1 MKKRSA
7 MLALACAAALA
18 ASASA
23 ADFMPVGSLDLGRP
37 GADPV
42 AAGSW
47 TYDAGTGTHTVK
59 AGGSDWWDG
68 GEYGHFAYAPVSGD
82 FWIQSE
88 VEWVNRTGTWT
99 DMNEWI
105 KAGVALRADINTGAG
120 NEKEM
125 NYISAYLRPDR
136 NMAAFQGRLTPT
148 SNMFNNEATGM
159 PAQPVKVALNRWTDP
174 TGNVLVQGL
183 VDKGSGWVVVGS
195 AWARDTMAGGG
206 IPDNVYVGF
215 GATGHENDGRIET
228 VLYRNA
234 EILPAQAP
242 SGPLPRLRGDV
253 VNVPEDLTPTV
264 GAWSVVEVI
273 NNGDMNSVNDAV
285 NSLKNGGG
293 TRHAYKLAGPININ
307 DHQGN
312 AKYFGGDRGYGVRE
326 DGIVSG
332 EVNHIA
338 LLARGLIQIPESG
351 EYTFYSN
358 SDDGEEVSVGNR
370 AMVIGS
376 EGWNDNN
383 FSTIYLEAGT
393 HPIQVIHR
401 EATGGADIEVAAAKG
416 RTTNLKAFNL
426 IGANAPAR
434 AAYDVVIPGFDGQ
447 VALETTAPGSFT
459 PGSRDAAIQAILD
472 GRTAGTNSVA
482 MADKVH
488 AADPQ
493 AGGSLFADPSPFPND
508 TGADDNDFA
517 FMATGKLVI
526 PVDGTY
532 YIGYDSDD
540 GAALQIMGAV
550 WQSIVEDRTNGSA
563 VIAGDWLKTD
573 AWTGHSYTVGQLAL
587 TAGTYDFNFYSFE
600 GGGGAHA
607 SIFGSSERGNY
618 FILGQGSQSI
628 NIPAAAPSLALVPE
642 PASLSLL
649 ALGGLSLLARRRR
662 A

>member
-1 MKKRSA
+1 
-7 MLALACAAALA
+7 
-18 ASASA
+18 
-23 ADFMPVGSLDLGRP
+23 
-37 GADPV
+37 
-42 AAGSW
+42 
-47 TYDAGTGTHTVK
+47 
-59 AGGSDWWDG
+59 
-68 GEYGHFAYAPVSGD
+68 
-82 FWIQSE
+82 IQ
-88 VEWVNRTGTWT
+88 
-99 DMNEWI
+99 
-105 KAGVALRADINTGAG
+105 
-120 NEKEM
+120 
-125 NYISAYLRPDR
+125 AYLRPDR
-136 NMAAFQGRLTPT
+136 NTSAFQGRLTPT
-148 SNMFNNEATGM
+148 SNMFNNETGGM

-174 TGNVLVQGL
+174 SGNVLVQGL
-183 VDKGSGWVVVGS
+183 VDKGSGWAVVGS
-195 AWARDTMAGGG
+195 AWARDNKPWAGAG
-206 IPDNVYVGF
+206 IPDDVYVGF
-215 GATGHENDGRIET
+215 AATGHQNDGRLET
-228 VLYRNA
+228 ILYRNA

-242 SGPLPRLRGDV
+242 TGPLPRLRGAV
-253 VNVPEDLTPTV
+253 VNVPESLVPDMGV
-264 GAWSVVEVI
+264 WSVVEVI

-285 NSLKNGGG
+285 SSLQSGNG
-293 TRHAYKLAGPININ
+293 TRHAYTLAGPININ
-307 DHQGN
+307 DHRGN

-338 LLARGLIQIPESG
+338 FLARGTIRVPEAG
-351 EYTFYSN
+351 EYSFYIN
-358 SDDGEEVSVGNR
+358 GDDGEELSIGNR
-370 AMVIGS
+370 DLVLGS

-383 FSTIYLEAGT
+383 IGTIYLEAGD
-393 HPIQVIHR
+393 HPIQVVHR
-401 EATGGADIEVAAAKG
+401 EATGGADLEVAAAKG

-434 AAYDVVIPGFDGQ
+434 AAYDVIIPGYHGQ
-447 VALETTAPGSFT
+447 VTVEATAPGSYR

-472 GRTAGTNSVA
+472 GRSAGTNSVGT
-482 MADKVH
+482 ADKVH

-493 AGGSLFADPSPFPND
+493 NGGSYFANPLPFPND
-508 TGADDNDFA
+508 TAADDNDFA

-550 WQSIVEDRTNGSA
+550 WQSIVENRTGNA

-573 AWTGHSYTVGQLAL
+573 AWTGHSYTVGQVALA
-587 TAGTYDFNFYSFE
+587 AGTYDFNFYAYE

-618 FILGQGSQSI
+618 FILGQGAQSI

-649 ALGGLSLLARRRR
+649 AIGGLSLLARRRR